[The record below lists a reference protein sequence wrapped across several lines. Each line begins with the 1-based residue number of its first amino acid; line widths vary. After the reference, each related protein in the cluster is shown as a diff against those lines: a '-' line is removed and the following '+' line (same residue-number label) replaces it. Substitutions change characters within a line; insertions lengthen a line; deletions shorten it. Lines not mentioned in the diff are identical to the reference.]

1 LRSRSP
7 NIDEHIEE
15 DLKQHVRG
23 AQQQTFLE
31 AARQYIHKSASLTRE
46 SLLEH
51 ERYSIRPSAY
61 EICVAYSHSSEDVV
75 AIETP
80 SQLDLASVPPLSST
94 SASARSRSSSPTR
107 RLNPRQYRASALKR
121 ASIVIEAELPEEVD
135 ARVQRVLGVATTN
148 EDRLGCIARRL
159 QQRARDCVREQ
170 VDEAEW
176 VKGLNAVIEDI
187 DAADIKCHNGRGMK
201 LSRSLSGTWLN
212 P

>member
-1 LRSRSP
+1 
-7 NIDEHIEE
+7 
-15 DLKQHVRG
+15 
-23 AQQQTFLE
+23 
-31 AARQYIHKSASLTRE
+31 
-46 SLLEH
+46 
-51 ERYSIRPSAY
+51 
-61 EICVAYSHSSEDVV
+61 VAYSHSSEDVV